1 MAIFSGI
8 IKKNRHF
15 IYLCVNYNIMSYMKR
30 ILSLLVMGALAF
42 ACTVPAQPDQ
52 KPLGQDEQNSGED
65 TNPAFK

>member
-1 MAIFSGI
+1 
-8 IKKNRHF
+8 
-15 IYLCVNYNIMSYMKR
+15 MSYMKR

-52 KPLGQDEQNSGED
+52 KPQGQDEQNSGED